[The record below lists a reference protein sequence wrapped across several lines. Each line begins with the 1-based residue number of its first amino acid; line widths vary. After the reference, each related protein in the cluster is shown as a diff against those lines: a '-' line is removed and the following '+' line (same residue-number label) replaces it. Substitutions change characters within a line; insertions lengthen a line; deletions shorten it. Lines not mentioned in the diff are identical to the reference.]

1 MADAV
6 FALRK
11 KRMDMGNA
19 GPVATVEEGA
29 ESPVPEGMGLQ
40 EYWDKMQAMDA
51 KLDQILSLIG
61 AEEAPEQA
69 EPVLPQ
75 PKPEV

>member
-11 KRMDMGNA
+11 KRMDMGNMEPSLPA
-19 GPVATVEEGA
+19 EES
-29 ESPVPEGMGLQ
+29 ESPVPEGMGMQ
-40 EYWDKMQAMDA
+40 EYWEKIQSIDA
-51 KLDQILSLIG
+51 KLAQILSLIG

-75 PKPEV
+75 PKPEF